1 MSAALGRGN
10 LSAGRTA
17 TTLRAHAS
25 VHAPYARPYL
35 GKIAMSATPPRSHT
49 FEATPAVIA
58 SRERRRFVD
67 CPSCGAPNASYL
79 HTKAGVRFV
88 RCDGC
93 GTVFTN
99 PVPEHRESFL
109 NMEESAKSE
118 KLSLVVRSFARLLEQ
133 IEDEFRR
140 TVGRS
145 PKKIVLCGKQ
155 HPAFLDCEPAK
166 RMGLQIVCVSDE
178 AFADLHRHGKIDFLV
193 KELSASVDV
202 LILHELFEATCDARS
217 TLDALVPALGPDT
230 WLAVTYTNADS
241 LPARVMR
248 RHWAP
253 FFDHKSAFFSTG
265 SMTALLARYNYVLR
279 QQFALPTTRTLDYAT
294 RRVAGG
300 SFLSKLVKKSPL
312 GQLPVP
318 IVAGT
323 RVALFRKKAAGDP
336 PEKLSIVFPVY
347 NEAVSCAQVI
357 DGILAKE
364 LRIEK
369 ELIIVESLSTD
380 GTREIVKRYES
391 VPGVKV
397 VYEEVP
403 KGKGH
408 AVRTGLAHATGSIVL
423 IQDADF
429 EYDLDDYDALI
440 EPILQRRTNFVLGSR
455 SLGIDDWKV
464 RKFATG
470 KAKEFVL
477 NAAQLLFAG
486 TYNALYQQKAT
497 DINTMFKVFRTECL
511 DGITLKSDGF
521 ELDIELV
528 CKLTKNGNA
537 PLEIPVNYVARSFE
551 EGKKISFIRDSFP
564 SYFAIFRH
572 RFA

>member
-1 MSAALGRGN
+1 M
-10 LSAGRTA
+10 A
-17 TTLRAHAS
+17 T
-25 VHAPYARPYL
+25 
-35 GKIAMSATPPRSHT
+35 
-49 FEATPAVIA
+49 
-58 SRERRRFVD
+58 SRERSRYVD
-67 CPSCGAPNASYL
+67 CPSCGTAQASYIR
-79 HTKAGVRFV
+79 HKAGVRFV
-88 RCDGC
+88 RCDAC
-93 GTVFTN
+93 GTVYTN
-99 PVPEHRESFL
+99 PVPEHRASFL
-109 NMEESAKSE
+109 NLEELVKGE
-118 KLSLVVRSFARLLEQ
+118 KLALVVASFERLLEQ
-133 IEDEFRR
+133 IATEYKRV
-140 TVGRS
+140 TGRA
-145 PKKIVLCGKQ
+145 PKKVVLCGTQ
-155 HPAFLDCEPAK
+155 HPAFLDCEVS
-166 RMGLQIVCVSDE
+166 RRLGLRIVRVSDQD
-178 AFADLHRHGKIDFLV
+178 FAGLHREGRIDFLV
-193 KELSASVDV
+193 EAIDRDVDV
-202 LILHELFEATCDARS
+202 LILQELLEATCDARA
-217 TLDALVPALGPDT
+217 TLEKLLPACGKDT

-265 SMTALLARYNYVLR
+265 SMTSLLGHCGYVLR
-279 QQFALPTTRTLDYAT
+279 HQFALPTTRTLDYAARRLAPKSRIT
-294 RRVAGG
+294 RLLR
-300 SFLSKLVKKSPL
+300 KSPL
-312 GQLPVP
+312 AELPVP
-318 IVAGT
+318 IVAGA
-323 RVALFRKKAAGDP
+323 RVALFCKKPIDV

-347 NEAVSCAQVI
+347 NEAASVAQVL

-364 LRIEK
+364 LRIER
-369 ELIIVESLSTD
+369 ELIIVESKSTD
-380 GTREIVKRYES
+380 GTREILKKYETI
-391 VPGVKV
+391 PGVRV

-408 AVRTGLAHATGSIVL
+408 AVRTGLRYVTGSIVL

-429 EYDLDDYDALI
+429 EYDIDDYDALI
-440 EPILQRRTNFVLGSR
+440 EPILQRRATFVLGSR

-486 TYNALYQQKAT
+486 TYNVLYQQKAT

-511 DGITLKSDGF
+511 DGLELVSDGF

-537 PLEIPVNYVARSFE
+537 PLEVPVNYVARSFE

-572 RFA
+572 RFD

>member
-1 MSAALGRGN
+1 MSAA
-10 LSAGRTA
+10 S
-17 TTLRAHAS
+17 
-25 VHAPYARPYL
+25 
-35 GKIAMSATPPRSHT
+35 TPPRAHT
-49 FEATPAVIA
+49 FEATPAVA
-58 SRERRRFVD
+58 NSRERSRYVD
-67 CPSCGAPNASYL
+67 CPSCGATPASYIR
-79 HTKAGVRFV
+79 HKAGVRFV
-88 RCDGC
+88 RCDAC
-93 GTVFTN
+93 STVYTN
-99 PVPEHRESFL
+99 PVPEHRANFFNL
-109 NMEESAKSE
+109 EETAKPAI
-118 KLSLVVRSFARLLEQ
+118 LPLVVESFARLLEH
-133 IEDEFRR
+133 ISNEYKRVE
-140 TVGRS
+140 GRF
-145 PKKIVLCGKQ
+145 PRKVVLCGKQ
-155 HPAFLDCEPAK
+155 HPAFLDCEIS
-166 RMGLQIVCVSDE
+166 RRTGLRIVRVSDE
-178 AFADLHRHGKIDFLV
+178 SSADLHRQGRVEFLV
-193 KELSASVDV
+193 KELDAEVDV
-202 LILHELFEATCDARS
+202 VILSELLEATCDARS
-217 TLDALVPALGPDT
+217 TLEQIIAVCGPDT
-230 WLAVTYTNADS
+230 WLAVSYTNADS

-253 FFDHKSAFFSTG
+253 FFDYKSAFFSTG
-265 SMTALLARYNYVLR
+265 SMTALFGRHGYVLR
-279 QQFALPTTRTLDYAT
+279 HQFPLPTTRTLDYAAE
-294 RRVAGG
+294 RIAPE
-300 SFLSKLVKKSPL
+300 SKLAGIVHATPL
-312 GQLPVP
+312 ANVHVP
-318 IVAGT
+318 IFAGA
-323 RVALFRKKAAGDP
+323 RVALFRRKGQGEP

-347 NEAVSCAQVI
+347 NEAASVAQVL

-369 ELIIVESLSTD
+369 ELIIVESKSTD
-380 GTREIVKRYES
+380 GTREILKKYETM
-391 VPGVKV
+391 PGVRV
-397 VYEEVP
+397 VYEETP

-408 AVRTGLAHATGSIVL
+408 AVRTGLAYVTGSIVL

-511 DGITLKSDGF
+511 DGVDLVSDGF

-537 PLEIPVNYVARSFE
+537 PLEVPVNYVARSFE
-551 EGKKISFIRDSFP
+551 EGKKISFLRDSFP

-572 RFA
+572 RFD